1 MSLDPAC
8 SASLQAQ
15 EFELHGVEMRGPCRT
30 LEKAGCSGKYTSN
43 IQRDILRDVEKRN
56 PIQAI
61 SVKKCLYVECHGCM
75 FLKCLWRL
83 ENYP

>member
-1 MSLDPAC
+1 MALDPTC

-56 PIQAI
+56 PIQAM
-61 SVKKCLYVECHGCM
+61 SVKSCLCGVPWLFVFEMLMASGE
-75 FLKCLWRL
+75 L
-83 ENYP
+83 